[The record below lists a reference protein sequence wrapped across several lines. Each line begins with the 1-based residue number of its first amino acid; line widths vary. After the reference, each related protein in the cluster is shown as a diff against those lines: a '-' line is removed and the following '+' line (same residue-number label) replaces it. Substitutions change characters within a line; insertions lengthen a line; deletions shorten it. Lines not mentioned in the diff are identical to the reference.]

1 MGLIRKH
8 IGEDFK
14 TKVSHWMTESGYLDF
29 LHKGSFVAGV
39 SLDSDLKINIR
50 TIPGAHNTIRFLAQ
64 HQIDLPIYISFKMPS
79 SSLDIKMAA
88 WAATGAAQVLDA
100 LNKYSRALEGLQWV
114 SVIKGENQV
123 VFEKKNGE
131 WVKTS
136 HGNAYLY

>member
-1 MGLIRKH
+1 MGLIRRH

-14 TKVSHWMTESGYLDF
+14 SKVSRWMTESGYLDF
-29 LHKGSFVAGV
+29 LYKGSFVAGV
-39 SLDSDLKINIR
+39 ALDSDLKIAVT

-88 WAATGAAQVLDA
+88 WSTTGPAQVLDA
-100 LNKYSRALEGLQWV
+100 LNKYSGALEGLQWV
-114 SVIKGENQV
+114 SVIKGQNQV

-131 WVKTS
+131 WVKTHS
-136 HGNAYLY
+136 GNAYLY